1 MVAVRRGKSV
11 LTYQGKIL
19 CVRSTDVFLFRGT
32 MTDEFICDHL
42 GTPPVPARGGG
53 DLSID
58 CAFTSPSRPV
68 THASCA
74 RTPQVSEPR
83 PSAGVVLFTPQSPR
97 RHGRR
102 EARAAARERGAAT
115 L

>member
-11 LTYQGKIL
+11 LTSKAKFYASDQLMFFISRNGDTTT
-19 CVRSTDVFLFRGT
+19 SFR
-32 MTDEFICDHL
+32 DHL

-102 EARAAARERGAAT
+102 EARAAARERGAPT